1 MDNSLFEMFSKLFG
15 GMSGQGSP
23 PQNNQNISNNPANSY
38 YPSEIRTASDN
49 WQHST
54 GQDSFSNNFN
64 KPNYPN
70 SFMQNSQNNFNQN
83 MGNFN
88 QNTENFNQKL
98 GNYNQ
103 NMENFSQNNSNENL
117 GGVGQNQNFSGQNPL
132 YNLFNNANQPQLL
145 NMLLSMLGGKNLSGI
160 SDVMSN
166 KKEENKNQASASSSP
181 PKDDIIL

>member
-83 MGNFN
+83 
-88 QNTENFNQKL
+88 L

-117 GGVGQNQNFSGQNPL
+117 GGIGQNQNSSGQNPL

-166 KKEENKNQASASSSP
+166 KKEENKNQASASSPP

>member
-83 MGNFN
+83 
-88 QNTENFNQKL
+88 L

-117 GGVGQNQNFSGQNPL
+117 GGGGQNQNSSGQNPL